1 MNTTILLGFLA
12 FFLLM
17 YFLLYKKS
25 LFSYSP
31 FNTPFTME
39 LSFSYSPFN
48 TPFTM
53 ELSFSIKNGE

>member
-1 MNTTILLGFLA
+1 
-12 FFLLM
+12 
-17 YFLLYKKS
+17 
-25 LFSYSP
+25 
-31 FNTPFTME
+31 ME